1 METLHQKLM
10 ATPSTAKEIEGHCGQ
25 VPPQQLDLATLVSA
39 PGVRRVLEIGF
50 NAGHSA
56 DLFLRTNPACEL
68 VSFDLGSHDYVQV
81 GKEHIDAAY
90 PGRHRLILGDSRLTL
105 PAYRASH
112 PAETFDLLF
121 IDGGHDDDIPAL
133 DLQHCLELAHTDSLI
148 VLDDT
153 MMYPV
158 ARAWQVALVSERI
171 EQLGS
176 STYTEYGGRAMAWG
190 RLKRD

>member
-1 METLHQKLM
+1 MPDPH
-10 ATPSTAKEIEGHCGQ
+10 
-25 VPPQQLDLATLVSA
+25 V
-39 PGVRRVLEIGF
+39 
-50 NAGHSA
+50 
-56 DLFLRTNPACEL
+56 NPATSLPAGSATVVATGTVPDLPPRWPAAVRTEL
-68 VSFDLGSHDYVQV
+68 VR
-81 GKEHIDAAY
+81 
-90 PGRHRLILGDSRLTL
+90 RHRLILGDSRLTL
-105 PAYRASH
+105 PAYKASH